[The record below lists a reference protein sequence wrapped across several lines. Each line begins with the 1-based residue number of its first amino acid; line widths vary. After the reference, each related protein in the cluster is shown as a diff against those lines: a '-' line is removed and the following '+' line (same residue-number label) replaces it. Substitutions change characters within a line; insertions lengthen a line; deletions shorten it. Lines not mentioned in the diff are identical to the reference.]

1 MKAKAVT
8 KKAAEKKPKVV
19 KPKIP
24 SSVAIRGLKERVCGL
39 SDPFCE
45 HARGAKYMDESSTKT
60 LSYTIEENF
69 VMGTNASGLDG
80 MLFCPSVVYS
90 SLVTP
95 NSLTGTQLNFTTN
108 RAAVVPL
115 LTGVSKFRIVSA
127 GYKIKCIA
135 PALTASG
142 VVYLRTF
149 AVEDSSA
156 MSTIPGATYA
166 CSSYMDIPLVD
177 CKDVTV
183 IIPHTSQVPQHFYV
197 PSLISPSPTVTA
209 WSAPGFCPTT
219 ICVSGGPASTPVL
232 HITYVM
238 HVEYTFADG
247 EALALAATPPPKM
260 NDMVLRVAGQVTSD
274 PTTTYETSSS
284 KLAKRIE
291 DKALAALEK
300 FGEMALTSAVGLLM

>member
-1 MKAKAVT
+1 MKAKQPT
-8 KKAAEKKPKVV
+8 KKVAEKKPKVV
-19 KPKIP
+19 KSKP
-24 SSVAIRGLKERVCGL
+24 STVSLRGLKDRVCGL

-80 MLFCPSVVYS
+80 MLICPSVAAS

-95 NSLTGTQLNFTTN
+95 NSMTGTQLNFTTN
-108 RAAVVPL
+108 RATVVPL

-149 AVEDSSA
+149 AVEDASA
-156 MSTIPGATYA
+156 MATIPGATYA

-177 CKDVTV
+177 CKDVSV

-197 PSLISPSPTVTA
+197 PTLVSPSTSVTA

-247 EALALAATPPPKM
+247 EALALAATSPPKM
-260 NDMVLRVAGQVTSD
+260 NDIVLKVAGQVTSD
-274 PTTTYETSSS
+274 ASTTYETSSA

-291 DKALAALEK
+291 DKAFAALEK
-300 FGEMALTSAVGLLM
+300 FGEMALTGAMGLLL